1 MTPKAKAWKACSRY
15 CRLRDALAY
24 CKEHGLDL
32 HQFTRPEDI
41 IGACC
46 TCGAVKSW
54 IWMDAGHFISRAS
67 GGLSGVY
74 FDERNVNLQ
83 CKQCNGFSQGFAQE
97 YREYIIK
104 KYGEDMP
111 DELLQKHYILPDMKN
126 LAMRATEQ
134 YYKQRYKEL
143 VGKLTK

>member
-1 MTPKAKAWKACSRY
+1 MTPKAKEWKACSRY

-24 CKEHGLDL
+24 CKEHGMDL

-46 TCGAVKSW
+46 TCPSVKSW
-54 IWMDAGHFISRAS
+54 IWMDGGHYISRAS

-83 CKQCNGFSQGFAQE
+83 CKQCNGFKQGAAQE
-97 YREYIIK
+97 YREFIIR

-111 DELLQKHYILPDMKN
+111 DELLRKHYILPDMKD
-126 LAMRATEQ
+126 LAMRATEE
-134 YYKQRYKEL
+134 YYKEQYRGL
-143 VGKLTK
+143 VELTK